1 MSSNKTSKNRI
12 LFKNTKKY
20 KNENK
25 LLEEKNNKL
34 EKENN
39 ELKNE
44 IKKIEKHSEEY
55 KEIIEKA
62 AINKFIIKNKNED
75 LINSIY
81 DEKLNNI
88 ENLENNILKKKPRK
102 SYENSKNVVYIVT
115 NEYKEAQGHYKIGKA
130 QDLQK
135 RLSVYNTS
143 EEHKVTYYISC
154 KTKKK
159 MDILEQIVHD
169 KLENKRVEAN
179 REWFES
185 ENNGEDFIKLLDECK
200 IFVNE

>member
-1 MSSNKTSKNRI
+1 MFFA
-12 LFKNTKKY
+12 LFTCVFATDVE
-20 KNENK
+20 NENI
-25 LLEEKNNKL
+25 
-34 EKENN
+34 
-39 ELKNE
+39 ELKKEIQN
-44 IKKIEKHSEEY
+44 IKKQSEEY

-62 AINKFIIKNKNED
+62 AINKFIIKNKNEN

-81 DEKLNNI
+81 NEKLNNI
-88 ENLENNILKKKPRK
+88 ENKNLENDMLNTAIGRIKLLENKVLKKQSRK
-102 SYENSKNVVYIVT
+102 SYENSKNVVYIIT
-115 NEYKEAQGHYKIGKA
+115 TEYKEAQGHYKIGKA

-143 EEHKVTYYISC
+143 EEHKVIYYINC

-185 ENNGEDFIKLLDECK
+185 ENNGEDFIKILDDCK
-200 IFVNE
+200 IFINE